1 MNVQKAFDKHVA
13 SMPINAKLS
22 DLESRLDKIDV
33 AISSARSYLD
43 AAMFI
48 QGELDCLNGVAHAEG
63 KGTDY
68 DRGYAARYEMEQ
80 LLGEIR

>member
-1 MNVQKAFDKHVA
+1 MNVQKAFKEHVA
-13 SMPINAKLS
+13 SMPI
-22 DLESRLDKIDV
+22 
-33 AISSARSYLD
+33 LD

-48 QGELDCLNGVAHAEG
+48 QGELDCLDGVAHAEG

>member
-22 DLESRLDKIDV
+22 DIDV

-48 QGELDCLNGVAHAEG
+48 QGELDCLNGVAHSEG

>member
-1 MNVQKAFDKHVA
+1 MNIQEAFDKHVA
-13 SMPINAKLS
+13 TITK
-22 DLESRLDKIDV
+22 
-33 AISSARSYLD
+33 LD
-43 AAMFI
+43 AGMFLR
-48 QGELDCLNGVAHAEG
+48 GEKDCLNGVAHAEG

>member
-1 MNVQKAFDKHVA
+1 MNIQEAFDKHIA
-13 SMPINAKLS
+13 NMPINAKLS
-22 DLESRLDKIDV
+22 DIEL
-33 AISSARSYLD
+33 AISSARESLD

-48 QGELDCLNGVAHAEG
+48 QGELDCLNGVAHADG
-63 KGTDY
+63 KGNDY

>member
-22 DLESRLDKIDV
+22 DIDV

>member
-1 MNVQKAFDKHVA
+1 MNIQEAFDKHIA
-13 SMPINAKLS
+13 NMPINAKLS
-22 DLESRLDKIDV
+22 DIEL
-33 AISSARSYLD
+33 AISSARESLD

-48 QGELDCLNGVAHAEG
+48 QGELDCLDGVAHAEG